1 MNSIYSPYREQ
12 DLYLAPVGFNEKV
25 FPYQTGRTVM
35 INNTSTKKWNRLN
48 QKQLNQ
54 QFVNEIVHG
63 LQCSPFEARAIL
75 DTVYRV
81 YSPYFETSGTLK
93 PGQILFQVISV
104 EEGPSTHLADSK
116 QVTVTLTLDAGEE
129 DLHVREKQGVVGL
142 RRHRIQRMCVEAFQ
156 QGGLLTTE
164 DLANRLFNCGE
175 RTLSRDLQAMKNKN
189 VVLPLRSTVKDM
201 GRSISHRSV
210 IVKEWLQGKEY
221 TEICQSTH
229 HSVGAVKNYIE
240 KFKRAISLAEEG
252 FDVHTIAF
260 LVKLSAP
267 LVEQYY
273 QLYQSLEIV
282 PHRKAELKSF
292 LKKRPASQSTQRLQ

>member
-1 MNSIYSPYREQ
+1 
-12 DLYLAPVGFNEKV
+12 
-25 FPYQTGRTVM
+25 M
-35 INNTSTKKWNRLN
+35 INNTSTEKWNRLN

-81 YSPYFETSGTLK
+81 YSRYFKTSGTLK

-129 DLHVREKQGVVGL
+129 DLRVREKQGVVGL
-142 RRHRIQRMCVEAFQ
+142 RRHRIQRICVEAFQ
-156 QGGLLTTE
+156 QGGLLTIE

-201 GRSISHRSV
+201 GRSICHRSV

-221 TEICQSTH
+221 TEICRNTH

-260 LVKLSAP
+260 LVKLSAS
-267 LVEQYY
+267 LVEEYY
-273 QLYQSLEIV
+273 QLYQTIEIV

-292 LKKRPASQSTQRLQ
+292 LKKSPLHKVPRGCNE